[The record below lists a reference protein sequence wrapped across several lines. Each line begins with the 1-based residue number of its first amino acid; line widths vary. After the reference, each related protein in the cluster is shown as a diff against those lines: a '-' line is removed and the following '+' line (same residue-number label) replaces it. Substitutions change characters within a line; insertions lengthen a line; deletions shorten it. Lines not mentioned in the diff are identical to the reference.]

1 MLKEKFLVKVK
12 NENLHAFYLNHMVG
26 VEDGQ
31 YELFPNEERTTELI
45 KIETQAIKSGDAIPT
60 LQSLIMRF
68 AENELE
74 MSPIRLFFPTE
85 QVVYLNTLN
94 NMTNLAYNWRRMNK
108 VLDSE
113 SDLPEYQNQYDNL
126 ATITELAKKIYLK
139 DGIDLTLLNSYFA
152 GGES

>member
-85 QVVYLNTLN
+85 QVVYLNTL
-94 NMTNLAYNWRRMNK
+94 
-108 VLDSE
+108 
-113 SDLPEYQNQYDNL
+113 
-126 ATITELAKKIYLK
+126 II
-139 DGIDLTLLNSYFA
+139 
-152 GGES
+152 